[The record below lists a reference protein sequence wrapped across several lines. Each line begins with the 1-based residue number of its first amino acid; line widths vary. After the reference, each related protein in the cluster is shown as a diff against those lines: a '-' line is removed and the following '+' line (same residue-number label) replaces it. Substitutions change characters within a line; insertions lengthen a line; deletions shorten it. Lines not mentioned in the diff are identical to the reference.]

1 MLNQVGLNSQNNE
14 IKNNNYPITK
24 QYLKKTGMS
33 KDVVEFSG
41 HSEESKPKTNKLSLL
56 IGGIGAAFGAAG
68 VAIATHKTIAL
79 RNIEN
84 GFKAVFT
91 DLRESTPKTLKEMLD
106 KLTEIATTDKL
117 TGLFNRRKYDA
128 NVATL
133 FERAK
138 ASGENLHLAIVDF
151 DNFKG
156 INEMLHH
163 TTGDVFLQ
171 LIADNAKKIAEKHGI
186 APYRYGGEEFILLMS
201 SKDKK
206 AAKTITEELAK
217 SINSDPR
224 LKEYLGVFLQK
235 SNERVSELKKKQA
248 LTQAYYDFKHQVRDE
263 ALERTEGLKFLNEHV
278 SELNESV
285 RDKVKAEIRDIEA
298 KNLGNAS
305 IFHCINQHFHHIR
318 EINQIEDWITH
329 VNKVVNG
336 EAQGFTISGGVAEF
350 SPELMKTP
358 KDLLKHA
365 DKLLDQSKKV
375 GKATVSVN

>member
-1 MLNQVGLNSQNNE
+1 MLNQVGFNFQNIE
-14 IKNNNYPITK
+14 IKNNNSPIIK
-24 QYLKKTGMS
+24 QYLKQTGVS
-33 KDVVEFSG
+33 KDIVEFSG
-41 HSEESKPKTNKLSLL
+41 RNEEQKPKASKLSLL
-56 IGGIGAAFGAAG
+56 IGGLGAGFGAAG

-84 GFKAVFT
+84 GFKTVFT

-106 KLTEIATTDKL
+106 KLTGIATTDKL

-133 FERAK
+133 FEKAK
-138 ASGENLHLAIVDF
+138 NNGENLHLAIVDF

-171 LIADNAKKIAEKHGI
+171 LIADNAKKVAEKHGI

-206 AAKTITEELAK
+206 AAKAITEELAK
-217 SINSDPR
+217 NINADPR
-224 LKEYLGVFLQK
+224 LKAYLDTFLSK
-235 SNERVSELKKKQA
+235 ANERVSELRKKQA
-248 LTQAYYDFKHQVRDE
+248 LTQAYYDFKHKVKDE

-278 SELNESV
+278 DQLSESV
-285 RDKVKAEIRDIEA
+285 RDKVKAEIRDIET
-298 KNLGNAS
+298 KNLENAS

-318 EINQIEDWITH
+318 EINQIEDWISH

-350 SPELMKTP
+350 SAETMKTP

-375 GKATVSVN
+375 GKATVSVD